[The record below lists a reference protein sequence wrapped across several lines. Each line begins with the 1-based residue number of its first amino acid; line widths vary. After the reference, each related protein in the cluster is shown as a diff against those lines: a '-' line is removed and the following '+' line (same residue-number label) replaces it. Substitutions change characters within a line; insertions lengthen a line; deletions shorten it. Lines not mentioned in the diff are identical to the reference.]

1 MTEPKLGV
9 ACIGYKGH
17 LYVMGGSIDRG
28 GKKVVLKTVECYD
41 PKLNCWVRK
50 RSLPRPLCHACVLEV
65 NNYLF
70 LLGGATQEEPGGD
83 MVSSNVV
90 YRYSRLSEVWTE
102 FTEMITPRH
111 DAGAVAVGCNIYV
124 VGGIC
129 TQSGEAVDTIEV
141 LDCETATWE
150 EENEEEFRPVIGVA
164 CVLMPRL

>member
-1 MTEPKLGV
+1 
-9 ACIGYKGH
+9 
-17 LYVMGGSIDRG
+17 MGGSIDRG

-111 DAGAVAVGCNIYV
+111 DAGAVAV
-124 VGGIC
+124 
-129 TQSGEAVDTIEV
+129 EV